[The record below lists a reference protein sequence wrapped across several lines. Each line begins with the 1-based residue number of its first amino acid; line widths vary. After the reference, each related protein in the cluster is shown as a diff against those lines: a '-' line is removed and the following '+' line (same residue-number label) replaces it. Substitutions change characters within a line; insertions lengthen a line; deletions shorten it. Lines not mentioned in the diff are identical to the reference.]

1 MVGLTVCAQPPAAL
15 RCLVYTPIEADTLCY
30 AAALGA
36 AFPQQIQV
44 DAAWQPEEAARLAP
58 TAEVLMAWSFPR
70 HLYPT
75 ARCLRW
81 LQKLGTGVD
90 DLDASLLPAG
100 VVVSNMPQV
109 FGPWVAEHCLAY
121 LLACAKRVRLG
132 LELQAQRDWA
142 AYEPALLRGRIVG
155 VAGLGHIGSEVARLA
170 GALGMTV
177 YGLRR
182 RPDQGQAV
190 PAVARLF
197 GPSERLEFLRDLDYL
212 VLALPATAQTT
223 GFMDQTAFAALKRGV
238 TVINVGRGNAIVEPE
253 LIAAVQRGQVH
264 HAVLDVTTDEP
275 LPPQSP
281 LWTLPGVWITPHVA
295 GPVRVEGIPAVMVA
309 QMGRYLRGEP
319 PDNVVDL
326 SRGY

>member
-1 MVGLTVCAQPPAAL
+1 MVGLTVSAQPPAAV
-15 RCLVYTPIEADTLCY
+15 RCLVYTPVETDSLDY
-30 AAALGA
+30 AAALRA
-36 AFPQQIQV
+36 AFPQELQV
-44 DAAWQPEEAARLAP
+44 DAAWQPEQAARRAP
-58 TAEVLMAWSFPR
+58 AAEVLMAWSFPR

-75 ARCLRW
+75 ARRLRW
-81 LQKLGTGVD
+81 LQKLGTGID

-100 VVVSNMPQV
+100 AVVSNMPEV

-142 AYEPALLRGRIVG
+142 PYEPALLRGRLVG

-170 GALGMTV
+170 AAFGMIV

-182 RPDQGQAV
+182 RMDQGQAI

-197 GPSERLEFLRDLDYL
+197 GPGERLEFLRDLDYL

-223 GFMDQTAFAALKRGV
+223 GFMDRAAFAALKRGA
-238 TVINVGRGNAIVEPE
+238 TLINVGRGNAIVESE
-253 LIAAVQRGQVH
+253 LIAAVQRGQVRN
-264 HAVLDVTTDEP
+264 AVLDVTMDEP
-275 LPPQSP
+275 LPPLSP
-281 LWTLPGVWITPHVA
+281 LWTLPEVWITPHVA
-295 GPVRVEGIPAVMVA
+295 GPVRVEGIPEVMVA
-309 QMGRYLRGEP
+309 QMRRYLSGEP
-319 PDNVVDL
+319 PANVVDL

>member
-1 MVGLTVCAQPPAAL
+1 MVGLTVSTQPPAL
-15 RCLVYTPIEADTLCY
+15 RCLVYTPSEADTLDY
-30 AAALGA
+30 AAALRE

-44 DAAWQPEEAARLAP
+44 DAAWQPEQAARRVP

-70 HLYPT
+70 QLYPT
-75 ARCLRW
+75 ARRLRW

-100 VVVSNMPQV
+100 AVVSNMPQV

-121 LLACAKRVRLG
+121 LLACARRVRLG
-132 LELQAQRDWA
+132 LELQAQRNWSP
-142 AYEPALLRGRIVG
+142 YEPSLLRGRLIG

-170 GALGMTV
+170 GAFGMAV

-182 RPDQGQAV
+182 RPDDGQAI

-197 GPSERLEFLRDLDYL
+197 GPHERLEFLRDLDYL

-223 GFMDQTAFAALKRGV
+223 GFMDREAFAVLKRGV
-238 TVINVGRGNAIVEPE
+238 TVINVGRGNAVVEPE
-253 LIAAVQRGQVH
+253 LIAAIGRGQVH
-264 HAVLDVTTDEP
+264 SAVLDVTADEP
-275 LPPQSP
+275 LPPESP

-295 GPVRVEGIPAVMVA
+295 GPVRVEGIPEAMVA
-309 QMGRYLRGEP
+309 QMGRYLGGSP
-319 PDNVVDL
+319 PANVVDL
-326 SRGY
+326 GRGY